1 MAQKKRQLVGNLPIT
16 TPVKNNQENNIP
28 TLSISSVK
36 EKNIIFSY
44 KYFNCQSLK
53 NDIFN
58 NCFFSMGEY
67 AKWITTFFKKISNYS
82 SMQIGELMSAGK
94 STRFHP
100 VKNSE
105 LIKLKEILKSI
116 NVDCDKIFS
125 QEEGN
130 QFYELSVEK
139 GQGRLFGYLIE
150 NIYYI
155 LLFDPNHLI
164 YINTSK
170 GGKHDLLHKRYDPWE
185 DQYIAIKQ

>member
-1 MAQKKRQLVGNLPIT
+1 MAESKYKQQKALPVT
-16 TPVKNNQENNIP
+16 NPTVNNKKNNVP
-28 TLSISSVK
+28 TSKISGITN
-36 EKNIIFSY
+36 KNIIFSY

-67 AKWITTFFKKISNYS
+67 AKWITMFFKKISNYS
-82 SMQIGELMSAGK
+82 SMEIGEIMSAGK

-100 VKNSE
+100 VQNSE
-105 LIKLKEILKSI
+105 LIKLKDILKSI
-116 NVDCDKIFS
+116 NIDCDKIFS

-130 QFYELSVEK
+130 QFYELSVET

-155 LLFDPNHLI
+155 LLLDPNHLI
-164 YINTSK
+164 YMNTSK
-170 GGKHDLLHKRYDPWE
+170 GGKQDLLHKRYDPWE

>member
-1 MAQKKRQLVGNLPIT
+1 MAQRKCKVVEKLPVT
-16 TPVKNNQENNIP
+16 MPVKITRKNNIP
-28 TLSISSVK
+28 TLAVSNVQ

-58 NCFFSMGEY
+58 NCFFSIGEY
-67 AKWITTFFKKISNYS
+67 AKWITIFLKKISNYS

-100 VKNSE
+100 VKNFE

-130 QFYELSVEK
+130 QFYELSVET

-164 YINTSK
+164 YMNTSK
-170 GGKHDLLHKRYDPWE
+170 GGKQDLLHKRYDPWE